1 MEDEKPAGKKRR
13 FIRTHTIGTF
23 ALVLA
28 IVVSLGLSWQLFEYR
43 GLMAYLAEWQFA
55 HLRRFYPLVTIA
67 LLTLLIEIPL
77 IIVLI
82 VRSRASRTEYLLIE
96 EPTALLTRSRLAYR
110 ELLFVAAGVA
120 IAALALGIYANSIG
134 MTATAR
140 QISAAKAQGPV
151 PSGTRVQ
158 MTGALRLD
166 RIALYES
173 DSLFFDRSL
182 KVAPLQVAPDQPVRF
197 LVEVDARQPGP
208 VRNGKIAGVAA
219 STAVPGPLVSLYRDA
234 GFRIADKPTLIV
246 TSLETVRMPFIRTAW
261 TLAAIAL
268 LIFAVGMA
276 ERYWYKHLN
285 RQYLAWKDQPAGM
298 PAPQRKEWW
307 STWGWHN

>member
-1 MEDEKPAGKKRR
+1 MDNEKPAGKKRR

-28 IVVSLGLSWQLFEYR
+28 IIVSLGLSWQLLEYR
-43 GLMAYLAEWQFA
+43 GLMAFLAEWQFN

-67 LLTLLIEIPL
+67 LLTLIIEIPL
-77 IIVLI
+77 IVVL
-82 VRSRASRTEYLLIE
+82 VARSRSARTEYLLIE
-96 EPTALLTRSRLAYR
+96 EPTALLTRSKLAYR
-110 ELLFVAAGVA
+110 ELLFVAAGVG
-120 IAALALGIYANSIG
+120 IAALALGLYANSIG
-134 MTATAR
+134 LTATAKPVNAT
-140 QISAAKAQGPV
+140 SSEGPI

-158 MTGALRLD
+158 MAGALRLD

-182 KVAPLQVAPDQPVRF
+182 KVAPLQAAPNQPVRF

-219 STAVPGPLVSLYRDA
+219 STAIPGPLITLYQNA
-234 GFRIADKPTLIV
+234 GFRMAERPTLIV
-246 TSLETVRMPFIRTAW
+246 TSMETVRMPFVRTAW

-276 ERYWYKHLN
+276 ERYWYKHLH
-285 RQYLAWKDQPAGM
+285 RQYIAWKDQPAGM
-298 PAPQRKEWW
+298 PGPQRKEWW